1 MSGINQYNIT
11 DLQNT
16 SLFHEDLNNDVT
28 NLNIATSA
36 IFGNNPNNFQILT
49 GFQDNGD
56 GTFTGGYVVMSG
68 IIYFLNENINSGYY
82 LKPSLIPNT
91 PRLSKTN
98 VLTNVYTMYLASSSA
113 TNTGYPAITSSSI
126 NQYRGSV
133 TNAMIQNKSITS
145 RTLSSTDFI
154 LPNIANGI
162 GATGNNSSNF
172 GVNGQATGINSSN
185 FGAGG
190 QATGDYSSNFGA
202 GGQATGIASSN
213 FGAGGQ
219 ATGNNSS
226 NFGVNGQA
234 TGSASSN
241 FGVDGRATGSA
252 SSNFGVDGLATGNN
266 SSNFGVDGL
275 ATGNN
280 SSNFGAG
287 GQATGINSSNFGAGG
302 QATGDVSS
310 NFGVD
315 GRATGIVSS
324 NFGAGGQA
332 TGDYSSNFG
341 VYGQATG
348 INSSN
353 FGAVGQATVDGS
365 SNFGYNGR
373 ATGINSSNFGYN
385 GRATGDVSSNFGYNG
400 RATGNHST
408 TIGSG
413 AITTVSESYTIR
425 LGAPDLGALKCNV
438 GLTVTSD
445 LRDKADVEKL
455 DCNTAISILKNLNP
469 IKYKHNNRS
478 SYYFTKEEKH
488 VKKVVLKNI
497 DGEDEVQEIE
507 ETILVPKNTRCEKG
521 NVLFY
526 DKEAHAKGD
535 KKSNTVHIGLAAQEL
550 EKVLKEVTGDSR
562 FADLIK
568 DTSDGGYTNKEN
580 SEMGIAYQNLIPFLI
595 IGFQEQQ
602 KEIENL
608 KEIVKELKNIK

>member
-162 GATGNNSSNF
+162 G
-172 GVNGQATGINSSN
+172 
-185 FGAGG
+185 
-190 QATGDYSSNFGA
+190 
-202 GGQATGIASSN
+202 
-213 FGAGGQ
+213 